1 MNEQIPPQPN
11 TTQLASLL
19 HQQILQTGKVSFAE
33 FMAQALYHQQYGYY
47 MAPRERIGKSGDFF
61 TSSSVNALF
70 GRLVARQLA
79 EMAGLLSSEVFEV
92 VEQGAG
98 EGHLALDILDA
109 LAEEAPEI
117 YGRLSYTLVEVSQ
130 DNRDRQA
137 GNLAGHAGKVRW
149 SGENEWTI
157 NSGCFLSN
165 ELVDAFPVH
174 VIEKRAGKIQE
185 VFVDSDGELF
195 SETLDDECNQTLSN
209 YFAWL
214 GHEPFEGTR
223 AEANLL
229 APEWMRKVGERM
241 TKGFV
246 MTIDYGYP
254 AEELYAP
261 HRRSGTLMCYHR
273 HQADDNPY
281 DSVGEKDITTHV
293 DFTALQKAG
302 SEAGLETLWFG
313 EQYRFLLGLGFFEE
327 LVRLEA
333 AATDENEAR
342 ALRLTL
348 KNLIMPETGM
358 GETFKILVQGKD
370 VGTPELLCSRPVAAI
385 PFG

>member
-1 MNEQIPPQPN
+1 MRDNLPPQSRK
-11 TTQLASLL
+11 TQLAALL
-19 HQQILQTGKVSFAE
+19 HRQILHSGKLSFAE
-33 FMAQALYHQQYGYY
+33 FMAQALYHPRLGYY
-47 MAPRERIGKSGDFF
+47 MVPRDRIGKAGDFF

-79 EMAGLLSSEVFEV
+79 EMDRILSGGVFQI

-109 LAEEAPEI
+109 LAVESPDL
-117 YGRLSYTLVEVSQ
+117 YNRLSYTLLEVSS

-137 GNLAGHAGKVRW
+137 GHLAGHADKVRW
-149 SGENEWTI
+149 SGEDEWTMT
-157 NSGCFLSN
+157 SGCFLSN
-165 ELVDAFPVH
+165 ELIDAFPVH
-174 VIEKRAGKIQE
+174 VVEKRAGKIHE
-185 VFVDSDGELF
+185 VLVDSDGDLF
-195 SETLDDECNQTLSN
+195 SEVLDEGCRSALSN
-209 YFAWL
+209 YFSWL
-214 GHEPFEGTR
+214 GHEPSEGNR

-229 APEWMRKVGERM
+229 APEWMGKVGERIAR
-241 TKGFV
+241 GFV

-254 AEELYAP
+254 AAELYAP
-261 HRRSGTLMCYHR
+261 HRRNGTLMCYHR

-281 DSVGEKDITTHV
+281 DSVGEKDITAHV

-313 EQYRFLLGLGFFEE
+313 EQYRFLLGLGFFED

-358 GETFKILVQGKD
+358 GETFKVLIQGKD
-370 VGTPELLCSRPVAAI
+370 TGTPELLCSRPVAAI